1 MLRLWVTNFSITSLR
16 FWNSVPEL
24 GCPVHR
30 WSRRRCSSNLH
41 LCRWSREC
49 HGHRRVFRLYWC
61 PHRGTQSTSSHIS
74 KLCIQWAGNFGWYCH
89 VSTPWFGKLKDND
102 LVFRNFCNELMQLGA
117 RGVSILY
124 SSGDIGVAG
133 ARLGTECTDFVPTF
147 PNTCPYI
154 TSVRTSVATLLQT
167 GSLVLISVLDR
178 LVQQGASIQKKVL
191 IFQQEDSQTSS
202 LFPSTRNQLLHLTWR
217 DLGQT
222 TPVCSTQYAF
232 CNGWWNL
239 GLIKLSD
246 WARFSWRCGSRT
258 KLHLRPWW

>member
-1 MLRLWVTNFSITSLR
+1 
-16 FWNSVPEL
+16 
-24 GCPVHR
+24 
-30 WSRRRCSSNLH
+30 
-41 LCRWSREC
+41 
-49 HGHRRVFRLYWC
+49 
-61 PHRGTQSTSSHIS
+61 
-74 KLCIQWAGNFGWYCH
+74 
-89 VSTPWFGKLKDND
+89 
-102 LVFRNFCNELMQLGA
+102 MQLGA

-178 LVQQGASIQKKVL
+178 LVLREASIQKKVL

-217 DLGQT
+217 DLGQP

-232 CNGWWNL
+232 CNSCEIVVSLNCQTGRGFPDVAAQGQNFTFVLGGKQFSISGTSFSAPTFSSFIGQVNALRIKRGESVLGFLNPLFYSTTSLFTDITSGNNPGCGTEGFSVCFYNL
-239 GLIKLSD
+239 KKVMFD
-246 WARFSWRCGSRT
+246 
-258 KLHLRPWW
+258 